1 MSLRNSKKRNRKG
14 NIMIIVTGATGQL
27 GRLVIAKLLKTTPAA
42 QIVAA
47 VRDVAKAADLA
58 AQGVQV
64 RRADYTDPASLD
76 AAFHGATKVLLIS
89 SNDLGQR
96 VAQHRNV
103 IDAAARAKV
112 ALLAYTSVLHADR
125 STLALAAEHR
135 ETEDAVRAS
144 GLNYSLLRNGWYV
157 ENYTGSLGGAI
168 AHGALA
174 GAAGEGRIAAAARA
188 EYAEA
193 AAVVLASAGPV
204 ERIYELAGDAAFTL
218 GELAAEVSRQTG
230 KPLPFHNLTQQEYLG
245 MLLGLGLP
253 APLAELLA
261 DSDAQAAKGALD
273 DNSGVLGKLIG
284 RPTISLAAAVK
295 AAL

>member
-1 MSLRNSKKRNRKG
+1 
-14 NIMIIVTGATGQL
+14 MIIVTGATGQL
-27 GRLVIAKLLKTTPAA
+27 GRLVIANLLKTTPAA

-47 VRDVAKAADLA
+47 VRDIAKASDLA

-76 AAFHGATKVLLIS
+76 AAFQGVTKVLLIS

-135 ETEDAVRAS
+135 ATEDAVRAS
-144 GLNYSLLRNGWYV
+144 GLNYTLLRNGWYV
-157 ENYTGSLGGAI
+157 ENYTGGLGGAI

-193 AAVVLASAGPV
+193 AAIVLASAKPV
-204 ERIYELAGDAAFTL
+204 EQVYELAGDSAFTL
-218 GELAAEVSRQTG
+218 GELAAEVGRQIG
-230 KPLPFHNLTQQEYLG
+230 KPLPFQNLSQQEYQG

-273 DNSGVLGKLIG
+273 DKSGTLSKLIG
-284 RPTISLAAAVK
+284 HPTISLAAAVK
-295 AAL
+295 AALQ

>member
-1 MSLRNSKKRNRKG
+1 
-14 NIMIIVTGATGQL
+14 MIIVTGATGQL
-27 GRLVIAKLLKTTPAA
+27 GRLVIANLLKTTPAA

-64 RRADYTDPASLD
+64 RRADYQDPASLD
-76 AAFHGATKVLLIS
+76 AAFQGATKVLLIS

-112 ALLAYTSVLHADR
+112 SLLAYTSVLHADR

-135 ETEDAVRAS
+135 ATEDLVRAA
-144 GLNYSLLRNGWYV
+144 GVPYTLLRNGWYV
-157 ENYTGSLGGAI
+157 ENHTGGLGGAI

-188 EYAEA
+188 DYAEA
-193 AAVVLASAGPV
+193 AAVVLASSKPV
-204 ERIYELAGDAAFTL
+204 EQVYELAGDSGFTL
-218 GELAAEVSRQTG
+218 AELAAEAARQSG
-230 KPLPFHNLTQQEYLG
+230 KPLPFHNLSQQEYQG

-273 DNSGVLGKLIG
+273 DSSGVLGKLIG
-284 RPTISLAAAVK
+284 HPTISLAAAVK

>member
-1 MSLRNSKKRNRKG
+1 
-14 NIMIIVTGATGQL
+14 MIIVTGATGQL
-27 GRLVIAKLLKTTPAA
+27 GRLVIAKLLKTTPAG

-76 AAFHGATKVLLIS
+76 AAFQGATKVLLIS

-112 ALLAYTSVLHADR
+112 ALLAYTSVLHADG

-135 ETEDAVRAS
+135 ATEDAVRAS
-144 GLNYSLLRNGWYV
+144 GLNYTLLRNGWYV

-174 GAAGEGRIAAAARA
+174 GAAGEGRIAAAARS

-193 AAVVLASAGPV
+193 AAVVLASTKPV
-204 ERIYELAGDAAFTL
+204 EQVYELAGDSAFTL
-218 GELAAEVSRQTG
+218 AELAAEVSRQTG
-230 KPLPFHNLTQQEYLG
+230 KPLPFHNLAQQEYLG

-273 DNSGVLGKLIG
+273 DSSGTLGKLIG
-284 RPTISLAAAVK
+284 HPTISLAAAVK